1 MAFLKNNL
9 GESSELSELFKDF
22 FLKAVDKINLLRRS
36 SSTIGMGKIKLIEFF
51 LIKFDFFNIQTIVSQ
66 SPFFERLL
74 QLMREYEMNN
84 VLHN

>member
-9 GESSELSELFKDF
+9 AESSELTELFKEF
-22 FLKAVDKINLLRRS
+22 FLKAVEKINLSRRT
-36 SSTIGMGKIKLIEFF
+36 SSTIGMGKIKLIESLFF

-74 QLMREYEMNN
+74 HLMKEY
-84 VLHN
+84 